1 MTDEVEELYHNIAEL
16 QSQVTELID
25 LLERIRRYSLNNNR
39 DELEEILEKIKY
51 FKENNY
57 GSSIT
62 KKR

>member
-16 QSQVTELID
+16 QSQLTEIID
-25 LLERIRRYSLNNNR
+25 LLEKIRKYSLTNNR

-57 GSSIT
+57 GSIIA